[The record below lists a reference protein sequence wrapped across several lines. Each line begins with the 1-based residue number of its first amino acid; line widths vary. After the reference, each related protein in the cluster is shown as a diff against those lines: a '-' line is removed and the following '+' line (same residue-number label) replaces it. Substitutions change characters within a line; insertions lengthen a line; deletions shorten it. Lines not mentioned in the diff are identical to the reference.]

1 MALTIL
7 TDKISCAM
15 DKREHII
22 GLFLDLAKAFDTVNH
37 DILLKKIDHY
47 GIKGIVL
54 QLSQSYLS

>member
-7 TDKISCAM
+7 TDKICCAM